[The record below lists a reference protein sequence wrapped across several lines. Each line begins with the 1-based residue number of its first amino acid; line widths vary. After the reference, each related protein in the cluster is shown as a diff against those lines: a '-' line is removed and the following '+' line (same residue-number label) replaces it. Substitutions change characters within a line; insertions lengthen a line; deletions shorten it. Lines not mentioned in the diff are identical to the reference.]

1 MAVARTRTEPGL
13 SWSEALPPDADVAI
27 VGGGF
32 SGLMTLVHLVR
43 LVPDGRFLVLERRP
57 RALPGP
63 AYGGCDQEHLLNV
76 PAGRMGAFA
85 DDAGAFHRWLEALHP
100 GRWSADDF
108 VPRALFGR
116 YLTDLVSAELANAR
130 GRACLV
136 RDAVVHVER
145 MPAGVELLL
154 ASGRSCAAGSLVIAP
169 GLPPARTPWT
179 HVDHGAPRRALVPD
193 PWEPGSF
200 AGLEPS
206 AEVLVMGSGLTAIDV
221 VQGLRRAGHRGV
233 VRLVSRHGRL
243 PLPHARP
250 GEPALAVPRERFE
263 GGPLQ
268 VLRSLRALA
277 RERVASGLGW
287 QGALDAVRPHVTS
300 IWRAWTPAQ
309 RRSFLRLARPMWE
322 IHRHRAPRAIL
333 EDMERQLRSGML
345 TLERGELVE
354 LRPDADGGVRATF
367 RTRAGASFD
376 RSAARIFNCI
386 GPGMSVRDT
395 VDPLVGSMLRSGT
408 VSADPVGLGLHTDGE
423 GRLVRADGA
432 ADERM
437 HLVGALRRGDLW
449 ETTAVPELRV
459 QAEAVARALA
469 GRISAPGGARDPAT
483 SATVPEGCG

>member
-1 MAVARTRTEPGL
+1 MTSERTGSGPGL
-13 SWSEALPPDADVAI
+13 PWSEALPPDADVAI

-43 LVPDGRFLVLERRP
+43 LVPGGRFVVLERRP

-63 AYGGCDQEHLLNV
+63 AYGGCDTQHLLNV

-85 DDAGAFHRWLEALHP
+85 DDPGAFHRWLESTHP
-100 GRWSADDF
+100 GRFGADDF
-108 VPRALFGR
+108 APRALFGQ
-116 YLTDLVSAELANAR
+116 YLTELVRAELATAR

-179 HVDHGAPRRALVPD
+179 HVDHGAPRRSLVPD

-200 AGLEPS
+200 AGLDPG

-221 VQGLRRAGHRGV
+221 VQGLRRAGHRGL

-243 PLPHARP
+243 PLPHAKP
-250 GEPALAVPRERFE
+250 GEPALAVPRERFA

-268 VLRSLRALA
+268 ALRTLRALA
-277 RERVASGLGW
+277 RERAAAGLGW
-287 QGALDAVRPHVTS
+287 QGALDAIRPHVTS
-300 IWRAWTPAQ
+300 IWRGWTPAQ
-309 RRSFLRLARPMWE
+309 RRTFLRSARPMWE

-333 EDMERQLRSGML
+333 EDMERQLESGTL
-345 TLERGELVE
+345 ALERGELVE
-354 LRPDADGGVRATF
+354 LRPGAAGGVRATF
-367 RTRAGASFD
+367 RTRAGASFE

-395 VDPLVGSMLRSGT
+395 VDPMIGSMLRSGAA
-408 VSADPVGLGLHTDGE
+408 VADPLGLGLRTDDAGRIVRTDG
-423 GRLVRADGA
+423 GVDDRI
-432 ADERM
+432 

-449 ETTAVPELRV
+449 ESTAVPELRV
-459 QAEAVARALA
+459 QVEAVARALA
-469 GRISAPGGARDPAT
+469 GIARMPGG
-483 SATVPEGCG
+483 SAGAPHAEGVPEGCG